1 MGKKYENISPAI
13 FALPCLLIM
22 EAIHAAHIIPQDH
35 IKDFQ
40 LISNT
45 LLLIIG
51 VYSLFSAR
59 VQTNHFKSNTLVY
72 FLSNSLVVL
81 CGYILNIDV
90 FENKIHQ
97 ISDLWTKWHILWLIG
112 SLVLILLFSDIG
124 KNSYKSIVSIFRYL
138 TNRIKIIIGWGEN
151 TIKNSHKGVISYV
164 VFGMIAWIYFL
175 VIDFTKGN
183 ISVENFSKRSL
194 VFWSIWFMICTLL
207 TLFANFI
214 PKIKPII
221 ENFNPEKILKYF
233 MGVVT
238 LTLAVLQVLPLL
250 FQVLGTIISCLL
262 IFLLLIGALFYTG
275 IRILP
280 KLKSMY
286 WSDICVVLAIVLIT
300 FMLVPMLGAS
310 TQEGGNT
317 LASDQIEDLKK
328 YIELF
333 TAGLELIKALF

>member
-138 TNRIKIIIGWGEN
+138 TNRTKIIIGWGEN
-151 TIKNSHKGVISYV
+151 TIKNNHKGVIFYV
-164 VFGMIAWIYFL
+164 VGRIVAQAYAEADFYDLSESLHDRWKGYHRGPCYHRFYIA
-175 VIDFTKGN
+175 
-183 ISVENFSKRSL
+183 
-194 VFWSIWFMICTLL
+194 
-207 TLFANFI
+207 
-214 PKIKPII
+214 
-221 ENFNPEKILKYF
+221 KYF
-233 MGVVT
+233 RKGSKK
-238 LTLAVLQVLPLL
+238 
-250 FQVLGTIISCLL
+250 LGN
-262 IFLLLIGALFYTG
+262 
-275 IRILP
+275 
-280 KLKSMY
+280 
-286 WSDICVVLAIVLIT
+286 D
-300 FMLVPMLGAS
+300 
-310 TQEGGNT
+310 
-317 LASDQIEDLKK
+317 
-328 YIELF
+328 
-333 TAGLELIKALF
+333 